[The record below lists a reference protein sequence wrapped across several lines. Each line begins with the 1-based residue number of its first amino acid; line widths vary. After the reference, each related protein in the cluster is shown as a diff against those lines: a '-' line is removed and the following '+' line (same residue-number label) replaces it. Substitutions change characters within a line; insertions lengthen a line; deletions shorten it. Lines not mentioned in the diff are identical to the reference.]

1 MILKDQFLY
10 DFNKTIYSKMITE
23 PSLGHAVPTH
33 FYKIILWTH
42 HVSDAN
48 RINW

>member
-23 PSLGHAVPTH
+23 SPGHL
-33 FYKIILWTH
+33 KI
-42 HVSDAN
+42 S
-48 RINW
+48 

>member
-23 PSLGHAVPTH
+23 SPGHVENLIFLQHDMSQSFSA
-33 FYKIILWTH
+33 L
-42 HVSDAN
+42 
-48 RINW
+48 